1 MIEVKVRHNNIETA
15 LRIFKRKIKDDGLF
29 MEIKRNEFY
38 KKPSEIKKQ
47 KEGLGKVRS
56 WLKQKELNPDWCGDP
71 PTRSM
76 KEKFRRE
83 QNLNRHK

>member
-47 KEGLGKVRS
+47 KKVWVR
-56 WLKQKELNPDWCGDP
+56 
-71 PTRSM
+71 
-76 KEKFRRE
+76 
-83 QNLNRHK
+83 